1 MKVIKIKY
9 YKRKNTMNKIAIFI
23 MIFLIPAI
31 GFSESKK
38 NKEKEQ
44 ERFQK
49 LDQFN
54 KILFLIENNYYRE
67 IDFNKLIDGA
77 LKGMM
82 STLDPHSA
90 YLGKESFEK
99 MEEETEGE
107 FGGLG
112 IEVTQKDGVMVVITP
127 MDDTPAYEAGI
138 KTGDKIV
145 EINGENVVGLPLEDA
160 VKKMRGKENSKIT
173 LGILRDGLEK
183 TFRVTMV
190 RRLIK
195 VKPVKAEIIQDNFG
209 YLRLV
214 QFQKKSS
221 EAVAETIEKFQRDLL
236 KKGGLNGII
245 LDLRA
250 NPGGLLEE
258 AIDISSIFL
267 HDGIVVS
274 IESRDPKNKDIR
286 FVKKTGFKDLTTP
299 LVVLIDGSSASASEI
314 VAGALRDHNRAI
326 LMGTRTFGKGS
337 VQTVSKVD
345 DQSGLKLT
353 IAQYMTPSGKK
364 IQALGITP
372 DVELSTLS
380 DNYSKL
386 SKEINYIRE
395 ADLKGH
401 LDAVVESEEEMKLR
415 NQQQKKIVEDS
426 MKKMNRIKNKDER
439 QYDPMEDYQVIQA
452 LNYLKANKIFKK
464 IKL

>member
-1 MKVIKIKY
+1 MLTV
-9 YKRKNTMNKIAIFI
+9 
-23 MIFLIPAI
+23 LLSH
-31 GFSESKK
+31 GVFSIEG
-38 NKEKEQ
+38 KEKSKDEL
-44 ERFQK
+44 RFQK

-67 IDFNKLIDGA
+67 LDFDKLIEGA
-77 LKGMM
+77 MKGMM

-90 YLGKESFEK
+90 YLGKENFEK

-127 MDDTPAYEAGI
+127 MEDTPAYEAGI
-138 KTGDKIV
+138 KTGDKII
-145 EINGENVVGLPLEDA
+145 EINNENVVGLPLEEA
-160 VKKMRGKENSKIT
+160 VKKMRGKEKSKIT
-173 LGILRDGLEK
+173 IGILREGQEK
-183 TFRVTMV
+183 LTRITITRRV
-190 RRLIK
+190 IK
-195 VKPVKAEIIQDNFG
+195 VQPVKSEILQDSFL

-221 EAVAETIEKFQRDLL
+221 QAVADTIEKFQ
-236 KKGGLNGII
+236 KESKNGGISGLI

-267 HDGIVVS
+267 HDGVVVS
-274 IESRDPKNKDIR
+274 IESRDPKNRDVR
-286 FVKKTGFKDLTTP
+286 FVKKTGFKDLKTP

-314 VAGALRDHNRAI
+314 VAGALRDHKRAV

-337 VQTVSKVD
+337 VQTVSKID
-345 DQSGLKLT
+345 EQNGLKLT
-353 IAQYMTPSGKK
+353 IAQYMTPNGKK
-364 IQALGITP
+364 IQALGINP
-372 DVELSTLS
+372 DVELSVLS

-386 SKEINYIRE
+386 SKEVNYVRE

-401 LDAVVESEEEMKLR
+401 LDAVIESEDEKKLR
-415 NQQQKKIVEDS
+415 LEEQKKVAAES
-426 MKKMNRIKNKDER
+426 MKKMKKAKDEKI
-439 QYDPMEDYQVIQA
+439 YNPMEDYQVIQA

-464 IKL
+464 INL

>member
-1 MKVIKIKY
+1 MKILLFMLIV
-9 YKRKNTMNKIAIFI
+9 
-23 MIFLIPAI
+23 FLSQVV
-31 GFSESKK
+31 FSIEG
-38 NKEKEQ
+38 KEKSKDEL
-44 ERFQK
+44 RFQK

-67 IDFNKLIDGA
+67 IDFDKLIEGA
-77 LKGMM
+77 MKGMM

-90 YLGKESFEK
+90 YLGKENFEK

-127 MDDTPAYEAGI
+127 MEDTPAYDAGI
-138 KTGDKIV
+138 KTGDKII
-145 EINGENVVGLPLEDA
+145 EINNENVVGLSLEDA

-173 LGILRDGLEK
+173 IGILREGQEK
-183 TFRVTMV
+183 LTRITITRRVI
-190 RRLIK
+190 R
-195 VKPVKAEIIQDNFG
+195 VKPVKFEILQDNYL

-214 QFQKKSS
+214 QFQKKSYQ
-221 EAVAETIEKFQRDLL
+221 AVAETLEKFQKELS
-236 KKGGLNGII
+236 KKGGLNGVI

-267 HDGIVVS
+267 HDGVVVS
-274 IESRDPKNKDIR
+274 IESRDPKNRDVR
-286 FVKKTGFKDLTTP
+286 FVKKTGFKDLKTP

-314 VAGALRDHNRAI
+314 VAGALRDHQRAI

-337 VQTVSKVD
+337 VQTVSKID
-345 DQSGLKLT
+345 EQNGLKLT
-353 IAQYMTPSGKK
+353 IAQYMTPNGKK
-364 IQALGITP
+364 IQAIGINP
-372 DVELSTLS
+372 DVELNVLS

-386 SKEINYIRE
+386 SKEVNYVRE

-401 LDAVVESEEEMKLR
+401 LDAVIESEEEKKLR
-415 NQQQKKIVEDS
+415 LEEQKKVAAES
-426 MKKMNRIKNKDER
+426 MRKMKKGKDEKV
-439 QYDPMEDYQVIQA
+439 YDPMEDYQVIQA

-464 IKL
+464 INL

>member
-1 MKVIKIKY
+1 MFKKLMFFSLLTLWPFV
-9 YKRKNTMNKIAIFI
+9 
-23 MIFLIPAI
+23 
-31 GFSESKK
+31 GFTQNAKE
-38 NKEKEQ
+38 NVKEK

-82 STLDPHSA
+82 STLDPHSM
-90 YLGKESFEK
+90 YLGKENFEK

-127 MDDTPAYEAGI
+127 MDDSPAYEAGI
-138 KTGDKIV
+138 KTGDRIV
-145 EINGENVVGLPLEDA
+145 EINNENVVGLSLEDA
-160 VKKMRGKENSKIT
+160 VKKMRGKANSKIT
-173 LGILRDGLEK
+173 VGILRDGQEK
-183 TFRVTMV
+183 SMRITMV
-190 RRLIK
+190 RRIIK
-195 VKPVKAEIIQDNFG
+195 VKPVKSEIIQDNFG

-214 QFQKKSS
+214 QFQKKSYN
-221 EAVAETIEKFQRDLL
+221 AIVDAIEKFNKDLA
-236 KKGGLNGII
+236 KKGGLNGLIF
-245 LDLRA
+245 DLRA

-267 HDGIVVS
+267 RDGIVVS

-337 VQTVSKVD
+337 VQTVSKID
-345 DQSGLKLT
+345 EESGLKLT

-364 IQALGITP
+364 IQALGINP
-372 DVELSTLS
+372 DVELNVLT

-386 SKEINYIRE
+386 SKEVSYIRE

-401 LDAVVESEEEMKLR
+401 LDAVVESEEEIKLR
-415 NQQQKKIVEDS
+415 NEQQKRITEDS
-426 MKKMNRIKNKDER
+426 MKKMNRIKNKDEKI
-439 QYDPMEDYQVIQA
+439 YDPMDDYQVIQA

>member
-1 MKVIKIKY
+1 MVKKVV
-9 YKRKNTMNKIAIFI
+9 A
-23 MIFLIPAI
+23 FLLISLVPVL
-31 GFSESKK
+31 GVTQEKK
-38 NKEKEQ
+38 DVEKE
-44 ERFQK
+44 RFKK

-54 KILFLIENNYYRE
+54 KILFLIENNYYRQ
-67 IDFNKLIDGA
+67 IDFDKLIDGA
-77 LKGMM
+77 LKGML

-112 IEVTQKDGVMVVITP
+112 IEVTQKDGIMTVITP

-145 EINGENVVGLPLEDA
+145 EINGENVIGLTLEEA

-173 LGILRDGLEK
+173 VGILREGQEK
-183 TFRVTMV
+183 IARITMV
-190 RRLIK
+190 RRRIK
-195 VKPVKAEIIQDNFG
+195 VKPVKAEIIGDNFG

-214 QFQKKSS
+214 QFQKKSY
-221 EAVAETIEKFQRDLL
+221 EAIVETLTNFQKELL
-236 KKGGLNGII
+236 KKGGLNGLIF
-245 LDLRA
+245 DLRA

-258 AIDISSIFL
+258 AVDISSIFL

-314 VAGALRDHNRAI
+314 VAGALRDNNRAI

-353 IAQYMTPSGKK
+353 IAQYMTPSGRK
-364 IQALGITP
+364 IQALGIAP
-372 DVELSTLS
+372 DVELSVLT
-380 DNYSKL
+380 DDYSKL
-386 SKEINYIRE
+386 SKDVGYIRE

-401 LDAVVESEEEMKLR
+401 LDAVIESDEERKLR
-415 NQQQKKIVEDS
+415 IEQQKKVAEDS
-426 MKKMNRIKNKDER
+426 IKKMNKLKKKDEKT
-439 QYDPMEDYQVIQA
+439 YDPMEDYQVIQA

>member
-1 MKVIKIKY
+1 MKILLFMLTV
-9 YKRKNTMNKIAIFI
+9 
-23 MIFLIPAI
+23 FLSQ
-31 GFSESKK
+31 GVFSIEG
-38 NKEKEQ
+38 KEKSKDEL
-44 ERFQK
+44 RFQK

-67 IDFNKLIDGA
+67 LDFDKLIEGA
-77 LKGMM
+77 MKGMM

-90 YLGKESFEK
+90 YLGKENFEK

-127 MDDTPAYEAGI
+127 MEDTPAYEAGI
-138 KTGDKIV
+138 KTGDKII
-145 EINGENVVGLPLEDA
+145 EINNENVVGLPLEDA
-160 VKKMRGKENSKIT
+160 VKKMRGKEKSKIT
-173 LGILRDGLEK
+173 IGILREGQEK
-183 TFRVTMV
+183 LTRITITRRV
-190 RRLIK
+190 IK
-195 VKPVKAEIIQDNFG
+195 VKPVKFEILQDNIL

-221 EAVAETIEKFQRDLL
+221 QAVADTIEKFQKELL
-236 KKGGLNGII
+236 KKGGISGLI

-267 HDGIVVS
+267 HDGVVVS
-274 IESRDPKNKDIR
+274 IESRDPKNRDVR
-286 FVKKTGFKDLTTP
+286 FVKKTGFKDLKTP

-314 VAGALRDHNRAI
+314 VAGALRDHKRGV

-337 VQTVSKVD
+337 VQTVSKID
-345 DQSGLKLT
+345 EQNGLKLT
-353 IAQYMTPSGKK
+353 IAQYMTPNGKK
-364 IQALGITP
+364 IQAIGINP
-372 DVELSTLS
+372 DVELNVLS

-386 SKEINYIRE
+386 SKEVNYVRE

-401 LDAVVESEEEMKLR
+401 LDAVIESEDEKKLR
-415 NQQQKKIVEDS
+415 LEDQKKVAAES
-426 MKKMNRIKNKDER
+426 MKKMKKGKDEKV
-439 QYDPMEDYQVIQA
+439 YDPMEDYQVIQA
-452 LNYLKANKIFKK
+452 LNYLKANKIFDK
-464 IKL
+464 INL

>member
-1 MKVIKIKY
+1 VKGKKMFKKLMFFSLIILFPLVGFTQNAKE
-9 YKRKNTMNKIAIFI
+9 NT
-23 MIFLIPAI
+23 
-31 GFSESKK
+31 
-38 NKEKEQ
+38 KEK

-54 KILFLIENNYYRE
+54 KILFLIENNYYRD

-82 STLDPHSA
+82 STLDPHSM
-90 YLGKESFEK
+90 YLGKENFEK

-127 MDDTPAYEAGI
+127 MDDSPAYEAGI
-138 KTGDKIV
+138 KTGDKII
-145 EINGENVVGLPLEDA
+145 EINNENVVGLSLEEA
-160 VKKMRGKENSKIT
+160 VKKMRGKANSKIT
-173 LGILRDGLEK
+173 VGILRDGQEK
-183 TFRVTMV
+183 SIRITMV
-190 RRLIK
+190 RRIIK

-214 QFQKKSS
+214 QFQKKSYNAIV
-221 EAVAETIEKFQRDLL
+221 EAIEKFNKDLV
-236 KKGGLNGII
+236 KKGGLNGLIF
-245 LDLRA
+245 DLRA

-337 VQTVSKVD
+337 VQTVSKID
-345 DQSGLKLT
+345 EEAGLKLT

-364 IQALGITP
+364 IQALGINP
-372 DVELSTLS
+372 DVELNVLT

-386 SKEINYIRE
+386 SKEVSYIRE

-401 LDAVVESEEEMKLR
+401 LDAVVESEEEKKLR
-415 NQQQKKIVEDS
+415 IEQQKKVAEDS
-426 MKKMNRIKNKDER
+426 MKKMNKIKNKDEKL
-439 QYDPMEDYQVIQA
+439 YDPMDDYQVIQA

>member
-1 MKVIKIKY
+1 MFKK
-9 YKRKNTMNKIAIFI
+9 M
-23 MIFLIPAI
+23 MIFLLVVIFPLI
-31 GFSESKK
+31 GFPEDK
-38 NKEKEQ
+38 KEKSKEN
-44 ERFQK
+44 ERYQK

-67 IDFNKLIDGA
+67 IDFNKLIEGA

-90 YLGKESFEK
+90 YLGKENFEK

-145 EINGENVVGLPLEDA
+145 EINNENIVGLNLENA
-160 VKKMRGKENSKIT
+160 VSKMRGKNNTKIT
-173 LGILRDGLEK
+173 LGIMREGQEKVLRITL
-183 TFRVTMV
+183 V
-190 RRLIK
+190 RRIIK
-195 VKPVKAEIIQDNFG
+195 VKPVKAEIISENFA

-214 QFQKKSS
+214 QFQKRSY
-221 EAVAETIEKFQRDLL
+221 EAVVETIEKFQKELS
-236 KKGGLNGII
+236 KKGGLNGIVF
-245 LDLRA
+245 DLRA

-274 IESRDPKNKDIR
+274 IESRDPKNKDVR

-299 LVVLIDGSSASASEI
+299 LVVLIDGSSDSASEI
-314 VAGALRDHNRAI
+314 VAGALRDHKRAI

-337 VQTVSKVD
+337 VQTVSKID

-364 IQALGITP
+364 IQALGINP
-372 DVELSTLS
+372 DVELKTLS
-380 DNYSKL
+380 EDYSKL
-386 SKEINYIRE
+386 SKDVGYIRE

-401 LDAVVESEEEMKLR
+401 LDAVLESEEEKNLR
-415 NQQQKKIVEDS
+415 VEEQKKITADS
-426 MKKMNRIKNKDER
+426 IKKLKKKDEKI
-439 QYDPMEDYQVIQA
+439 YDPMEDFQVIQA
-452 LNYLKANKIFKK
+452 LNYLKANKIFKN

>member
-1 MKVIKIKY
+1 MRKKLMLFSIVILLPF
-9 YKRKNTMNKIAIFI
+9 A
-23 MIFLIPAI
+23 
-31 GFSESKK
+31 GFTE
-38 NKEKEQ
+38 NIKEK

-54 KILFLIENNYYRE
+54 KILFLIENNYYRD

-82 STLDPHSA
+82 STLDPHSM
-90 YLGKESFEK
+90 YLGKENFAK

-127 MDDTPAYEAGI
+127 MDDTPAYEAGV

-145 EINGENVVGLPLEDA
+145 EINGTNVVGLSLEDA
-160 VKKMRGKENSKIT
+160 VKKMRGKANSKIT
-173 LGILRDGLEK
+173 LGILRNGQEK
-183 TFRVTMV
+183 VLRITMV
-190 RRLIK
+190 RRIIK
-195 VKPVKAEIIQDNFG
+195 VKPVKAEILQDNFG

-214 QFQKKSS
+214 QFQKKSYN
-221 EAVAETIEKFQRDLL
+221 AIVDAIEKFNKDLV
-236 KKGGLNGII
+236 KKGGLSGLIF
-245 LDLRA
+245 DLRA

-286 FVKKTGFKDLTTP
+286 FVKKAGFKDLTTP
-299 LVVLIDGSSASASEI
+299 LVVLIDGASASASEI

-337 VQTVSKVD
+337 VQTVSKID
-345 DQSGLKLT
+345 EQSGLKLT

-364 IQALGITP
+364 IQALGINP
-372 DVELSTLS
+372 DVELSVLT
-380 DNYSKL
+380 DNYSRL
-386 SKEINYIRE
+386 SKEVSYTRE

-401 LDAVVESEEEMKLR
+401 LDAVLESEEEIKLR
-415 NQQQKKIVEDS
+415 EEQQKRIAEDS
-426 MKKMNRIKNKDER
+426 MKKLNRIKNKDEKI
-439 QYDPMEDYQVIQA
+439 YDPMDDYQVIQA

>member
-1 MKVIKIKY
+1 MFKKLMFFSLLTLFPFV
-9 YKRKNTMNKIAIFI
+9 
-23 MIFLIPAI
+23 
-31 GFSESKK
+31 GFTQNAKE
-38 NKEKEQ
+38 NVKEK

-82 STLDPHSA
+82 STLDPHSM
-90 YLGKESFEK
+90 YLGKENFEK

-127 MDDTPAYEAGI
+127 MDDSPAYEAGI
-138 KTGDKIV
+138 KTGDRIV
-145 EINGENVVGLPLEDA
+145 EINNENVVGLSLEDA
-160 VKKMRGKENSKIT
+160 VKKMRGKTNSKIT
-173 LGILRDGLEK
+173 VGILRDGQEK
-183 TFRVTMV
+183 SMRITMV
-190 RRLIK
+190 RRIIK
-195 VKPVKAEIIQDNFG
+195 VKPVKSEIIQDNFG

-214 QFQKKSS
+214 QFQKKSYK
-221 EAVAETIEKFQRDLL
+221 AIVETLEKFNKDLA
-236 KKGGLNGII
+236 KKGGLNGLIF
-245 LDLRA
+245 DLRA

-267 HDGIVVS
+267 RDGIVVS

-337 VQTVSKVD
+337 VQTVSKID
-345 DQSGLKLT
+345 EESGLKLT

-364 IQALGITP
+364 IQALGINP
-372 DVELSTLS
+372 DVELNVLT

-386 SKEINYIRE
+386 SKEVSYIRE

-401 LDAVVESEEEMKLR
+401 LDAVVESEEEIKLR
-415 NQQQKKIVEDS
+415 NEQQKRITEDS
-426 MKKMNRIKNKDER
+426 MKKMNRIKNKDEKI
-439 QYDPMEDYQVIQA
+439 YDPMEDYQVIQA

>member
-1 MKVIKIKY
+1 MKILLF
-9 YKRKNTMNKIAIFI
+9 ML
-23 MIFLIPAI
+23 MIFLSQVV
-31 GFSESKK
+31 FSIEG
-38 NKEKEQ
+38 KEKSKDEL
-44 ERFQK
+44 RFQK

-67 IDFNKLIDGA
+67 IDFDKLIEGA
-77 LKGMM
+77 MKGMM

-90 YLGKESFEK
+90 YLGKENFEK

-127 MDDTPAYEAGI
+127 MEDTPAYEAGI
-138 KTGDKIV
+138 KTGDKII
-145 EINGENVVGLPLEDA
+145 EINNENVVGLPLEDA

-173 LGILRDGLEK
+173 IGILREGQEK
-183 TFRVTMV
+183 LTRITITRRVI
-190 RRLIK
+190 R
-195 VKPVKAEIIQDNFG
+195 VKPVKYEILQDNYL

-214 QFQKKSS
+214 QFQKKSYL
-221 EAVAETIEKFQRDLL
+221 AVAETLEKFQKELS
-236 KKGGLNGII
+236 KKGGLSGVI

-267 HDGIVVS
+267 HDGVVVS
-274 IESRDPKNKDIR
+274 IESRDPKNRDVR
-286 FVKKTGFKDLTTP
+286 FVKKTGFKDLKTP

-314 VAGALRDHNRAI
+314 VAGALRDQKRAV

-337 VQTVSKVD
+337 VQTVSKID
-345 DQSGLKLT
+345 EQNGLKLT
-353 IAQYMTPSGKK
+353 IAQYMTPNGKK
-364 IQALGITP
+364 IQALGINP
-372 DVELSTLS
+372 DVELNVLS

-386 SKEINYIRE
+386 SKDVNYVRE

-401 LDAVVESEEEMKLR
+401 LDAVIESEEEKRLR
-415 NQQQKKIVEDS
+415 LEEQKKVAAES
-426 MKKMNRIKNKDER
+426 MRKMKKGKDEKI
-439 QYDPMEDYQVIQA
+439 YDPMEDYQVIQA

-464 IKL
+464 INL

>member
-1 MKVIKIKY
+1 MKILLFMLTV
-9 YKRKNTMNKIAIFI
+9 
-23 MIFLIPAI
+23 LLSH
-31 GFSESKK
+31 GVFSIEG
-38 NKEKEQ
+38 KEKSKDEL
-44 ERFQK
+44 RFQK

-67 IDFNKLIDGA
+67 LDFDKLIEGA
-77 LKGMM
+77 MKGMM

-90 YLGKESFEK
+90 YLGKENFEK

-127 MDDTPAYEAGI
+127 MEDTPAYEAGI
-138 KTGDKIV
+138 KTGDKII
-145 EINGENVVGLPLEDA
+145 EINNENVVGLPLEEA
-160 VKKMRGKENSKIT
+160 VKKMRGKEKSKIT
-173 LGILRDGLEK
+173 IGILREGQEK
-183 TFRVTMV
+183 LTRITITRRV
-190 RRLIK
+190 IK
-195 VKPVKAEIIQDNFG
+195 VQPVKSEILQDSFL

-221 EAVAETIEKFQRDLL
+221 QAVADTIEKFQ
-236 KKGGLNGII
+236 KESKNGGISGLI

-267 HDGIVVS
+267 HDGVVVS
-274 IESRDPKNKDIR
+274 IESRDPKNRDVR
-286 FVKKTGFKDLTTP
+286 FVKKTGFKDLKTP

-314 VAGALRDHNRAI
+314 VAGALRDHKRAV

-337 VQTVSKVD
+337 VQTVSKID
-345 DQSGLKLT
+345 EQNGLKLT
-353 IAQYMTPSGKK
+353 IAQYMTPNGKK
-364 IQALGITP
+364 IQALGINP
-372 DVELSTLS
+372 DVELSVLS

-386 SKEINYIRE
+386 SKEVNYVRE

-401 LDAVVESEEEMKLR
+401 LDAVIESEDEKKLR
-415 NQQQKKIVEDS
+415 LEEQKKVAAES
-426 MKKMNRIKNKDER
+426 MKKMKKAKDEKI
-439 QYDPMEDYQVIQA
+439 YNPMEDYQVIQA

-464 IKL
+464 INL